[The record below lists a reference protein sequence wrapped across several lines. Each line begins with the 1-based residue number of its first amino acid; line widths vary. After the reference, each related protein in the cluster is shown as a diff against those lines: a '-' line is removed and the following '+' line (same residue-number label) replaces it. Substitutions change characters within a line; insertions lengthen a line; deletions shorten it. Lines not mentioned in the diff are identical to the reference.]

1 MITSA
6 TKKTMDIVYL
16 ILILGCSCA
25 WMCFY
30 RLLCFLI
37 ASANLATL
45 RSPPLSAFWLFVF
58 LVVGRQVFIL

>member
-16 ILILGCSCA
+16 ILILGCSYA

-30 RLLCFLI
+30 RLLLNRFCQSFNSPAAFLK
-37 ASANLATL
+37 
-45 RSPPLSAFWLFVF
+45 SPPLIYIPHRLH
-58 LVVGRQVFIL
+58 FIL